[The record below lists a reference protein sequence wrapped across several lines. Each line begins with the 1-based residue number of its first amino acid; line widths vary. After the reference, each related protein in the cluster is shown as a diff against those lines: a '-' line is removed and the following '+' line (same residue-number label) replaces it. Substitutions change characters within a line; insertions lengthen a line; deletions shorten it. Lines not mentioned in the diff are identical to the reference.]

1 MKPLALEGATFGDL
15 TVLERV
21 PSDRPETLWR
31 CRCVCGAETFARG
44 SEIKTR
50 RKQSCGCLRSRIGRI
65 PHGTRTL
72 VTEALKAADDALRG
86 EDPARELA
94 ARVLVRRALAALRAA
109 S

>member
-1 MKPLALEGATFGDL
+1 MRPLQLQGATYGDL
-15 TVLERV
+15 RVLERV

-31 CRCVCGAETFARG
+31 CRCVCGAEVFARG
-44 SEIKTR
+44 SDLKHR

-86 EDPARELA
+86 ESPALELA
-94 ARVLVRRALAALRAA
+94 ARVLVKRALAALRVP